1 MERSYVRESERCKV
15 KYLIPA
21 QFLALDGIFN
31 GVHNREPSSLLII
44 WLIYGNLENFV
55 LLCDNLSAFVVQ
67 CHKF

>member
-15 KYLIPA
+15 KYLILA
-21 QFLALDGIFN
+21 QFLALDG